1 MTSSL
6 LAFLNKQLL
15 KKSNF
20 RSAMMQY
27 ELLWAAGTTTTTE
40 SDTSE
45 NEEED
50 TESEEEFTED

>member
-6 LAFLNKQLL
+6 LAFSNKQLL
-15 KKSNF
+15 KQSNF

-27 ELLWAAGTTTTTE
+27 ELLWAGATPTTE